1 MAGMVVVAIGVG
13 VAAALLMALFL
24 LQFYRDPRRRI
35 PGGNAIVSPA
45 DGRVMR
51 IFRTPGGKM
60 AVEKGLMGRIRTTAR
75 EVGKDCWVVSI
86 FMSPIDA
93 HINRAPIAGTIV
105 SVRHTPGTFFAA
117 YDLEK
122 SMMNEKNEITIRGR
136 NMTVKVIQ
144 IAGFLARR
152 IICRVKRGQS
162 VAKGER
168 IGQIALG
175 SQATVIMP
183 ARAKIIVREGQH
195 VKAGSSVIAEAP

>member
-1 MAGMVVVAIGVG
+1 
-13 VAAALLMALFL
+13 
-24 LQFYRDPRRRI
+24 
-35 PGGNAIVSPA
+35 
-45 DGRVMR
+45 
-51 IFRTPGGKM
+51 
-60 AVEKGLMGRIRTTAR
+60 
-75 EVGKDCWVVSI
+75 VVSI

-105 SVRHTPGTFFAA
+105 SVRHTPGKFFAA

-122 SMMNEKNEITIRGR
+122 SMMNEKNEIVIRGR
-136 NMTVKVIQ
+136 NTKVKVVQ

-152 IICRVKRGQS
+152 IICRVKKGQS

-183 ARAKIIVREGQH
+183 ARAKVIVKEGQH

>member
-1 MAGMVVVAIGVG
+1 MLSVVVWVLIGII
-13 VAAALLMALFL
+13 LLVALFL
-24 LQFYRDPRRRI
+24 LQFYRDPKRAI
-35 PGGNAIVSPA
+35 PRGSAIVSPA

-51 IFRTPGGKM
+51 IFRTSGKKVT
-60 AVEKGLMGRIRTTAR
+60 VEKGLMGRIRTTAR
-75 EVGKDCWVVSI
+75 DVGKDCWVVSI

-105 SVRHTPGTFFAA
+105 SVRHTPGKFFAA

-122 SMMNEKNEITIRGR
+122 SMMNEKNEIVIRGR
-136 NMTVKVIQ
+136 NTKVKVVQ

-152 IICRVKRGQS
+152 IICRVKKGQS

-183 ARAKIIVREGQH
+183 ARAKVIVKEGQH

>member
-1 MAGMVVVAIGVG
+1 MLSVVVWVLIGII
-13 VAAALLMALFL
+13 LLVALFL
-24 LQFYRDPRRRI
+24 LQFYRDPKRAI
-35 PGGNAIVSPA
+35 PRGSAIVSPA

-51 IFRTPGGKM
+51 IFRTSGKKVT
-60 AVEKGLMGRIRTTAR
+60 VEKGLMGRIRTTAR
-75 EVGKDCWVVSI
+75 DVGKDCWVVSI

-93 HINRAPIAGTIV
+93 HITRAPIAGTIV
-105 SVRHTPGTFFAA
+105 SVRHTPGKFFAA

-122 SMMNEKNEITIRGR
+122 SMMNEKNEIVIRGR
-136 NMTVKVIQ
+136 NTKVKVVQ

-152 IICRVKRGQS
+152 IICRVKKGQS

-183 ARAKIIVREGQH
+183 ARAKVIVKEGQH